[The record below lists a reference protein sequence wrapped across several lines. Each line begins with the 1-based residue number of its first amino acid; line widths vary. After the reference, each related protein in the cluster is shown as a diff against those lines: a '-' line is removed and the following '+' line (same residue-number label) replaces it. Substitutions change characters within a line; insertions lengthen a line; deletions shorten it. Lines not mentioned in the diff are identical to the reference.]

1 MIFRINNEL
10 RYFEDK
16 KDLDDFLNEMYGYD
30 FQQFVLDTYQN
41 HLIESVENKIDQGRV
56 EEYAFESD
64 LDESIIKWFK
74 DRNLLKS
81 DKLPLVNFSEFI
93 IDLFTEHTEYI
104 LEELLC

>member
-1 MIFRINNEL
+1 MFDENIFYYIEGEVYGNIEILSNSL
-10 RYFEDK
+10 SKLIF
-16 KDLDDFLNEMYGYD
+16 KDRK
-30 FQQFVLDTYQN
+30 Q
-41 HLIESVENKIDQGRV
+41 NKIDQGRV

-104 LEELLC
+104 LRTIFRRNFYVNTRKSV